1 MRKILVLAIC
11 AAALALPL
19 AAQQAAGTD
28 EETGLTYINVVV
40 HKVYDHRDAYIVV
53 YGKSSNRTAT
63 VVIPKTWVV
72 QQPRKL
78 QFRKMQA
85 PITQAFM
92 TVFYRGTQFER
103 VFLTMPQDRRRS
115 VWGAAP
121 YADIQGELDKEALQ
135 IERD

>member
-11 AAALALPL
+11 AVAFALPL

-28 EETGLTYINVVV
+28 DETGLTYINVVV
-40 HKVYDHRDAYIVV
+40 HKVYDHKDAYIVV
-53 YGKSSNRTAT
+53 YGKNSNRTGT

-78 QFRKMQA
+78 QFRKLHA

-121 YADIQGELDKEALQ
+121 YADIQGELDKEALT
-135 IERD
+135 IVLD